1 MKYRYTEHT
10 PPCVKKQETT
20 KKQKLGTAININI
33 DNDFSQRNR
42 GQRRV
47 FYNSYGIQLSTDVNV
62 TESRFP
68 TSVCWWEISLQHDRF
83 RPHHQAPLGT
93 VLLQHVKHLK
103 FLAAVKDCMLALL
116 LSNSQEHSL
125 PITAH
130 SFFFIFSWVS
140 QWFSFFFFFWWWWM
154 K

>member
-1 MKYRYTEHT
+1 MTSHR
-10 PPCVKKQETT
+10 ETGANDVFST
-20 KKQKLGTAININI
+20 IATASNYLQMST
-33 DNDFSQRNR
+33 SQRA
-42 GQRRV
+42 G
-47 FYNSYGIQLSTDVNV
+47 SPHL
-62 TESRFP
+62 
-68 TSVCWWEISLQHDRF
+68 CWWEISLQHDRF

-103 FLAAVKDCMLALL
+103 FLAALKDCMLALL

-140 QWFSFFFFFWWWWM
+140 Q
-154 K
+154 